1 MIFLVCVVSSVTTPA
16 RPTSE
21 PVPAVVGTATIGA
34 ISSASARVHQSPMS
48 SKSQTGRVCPA
59 MKAMSL
65 PVSSPLPPP
74 KAIDAVML
82 AGLEHVDAGVRFV
95 STGLGRTSEKMPGVS
110 PPSRRMSSARCG
122 DVELGEAGIGD
133 EQRLRYAGG
142 LAGLRQAP

>member
-1 MIFLVCVVSSVTTPA
+1 MIFFVCVFSSVRTPA

-34 ISSASARVHQSPMS
+34 ILSASARVHQSPMS

-74 KAIDAVML
+74 KATTPSCLPAWKTLTPRVQV
-82 AGLEHVDAGVRFV
+82 GLDRIRPHVREDAGRQAA
-95 STGLGRTSEKMPGVS
+95 L
-110 PPSRRMSSARCG
+110 AH
-122 DVELGEAGIGD
+122 DVERA
-133 EQRLRYAGG
+133 LR
-142 LAGLRQAP
+142 